1 MPPRA
6 DRATLNVLPQQRR
19 EVYERLA
26 GFSDGRSVSDLL
38 GDVAISERE
47 LRESLRRLD
56 DAGLAR
62 RAKGRWWAVPL
73 EPAEQRPDDVTQR
86 ASDGPRAG

>member
-6 DRATLNVLPQQRR
+6 DRATLNVQPRQRR

-26 GFSDGRSVSDLL
+26 AFPDGRSVSDLL
-38 GDVAISERE
+38 GDFAMSERE

-56 DAGLAR
+56 EAGLAQR
-62 RAKGRWWAVPL
+62 TKGRWWAVPL
-73 EPAEQRPDDVTQR
+73 DDLPQART
-86 ASDGPRAG
+86 